1 MYYFCEEQKMRIGM
15 MTDTFKRFMSQE
27 ESLKYIKDMGFDVA
41 DITLFA
47 NDDVR
52 KLDPDVFDN
61 DYIKRAHE
69 IRKYADKI
77 NLPIVQAHAVFPVHC
92 ENDEEYNRYIM
103 DALIKSIEVCG
114 ILGVKNLV
122 IHPWNNWNYQENA
135 IFFRKLLP
143 YAKKH
148 DVVICTENMWNWNH
162 QDNYA
167 IEAACSYPEDFLR
180 HIEEVND
187 DYLQACVD
195 VGHANMM
202 GRVSKT
208 TTPGNMVRVLGKHVK
223 CFHIHDN
230 DGIHDSHEIPFT
242 MSLDWNDLVKSINK
256 IKYNDDLIMEVCDF
270 EGRSLDQIIERNKRV
285 YIAARQLATMIEK
298 NKSCQD

>member
-1 MYYFCEEQKMRIGM
+1 MRIGF

-41 DITLFA
+41 DITLM
-47 NDDVR
+47 DVDCR
-52 KLDPDVFDN
+52 KPDKDVFSG

-69 IRKYADKI
+69 IREYSDKI
-77 NLPIVQAHAVFPVHC
+77 GLPIVQAHAPFPVHSDT
-92 ENDEEYNRYIM
+92 DEEYNKYIM
-103 DALIKSIEVCG
+103 DILKKCLEVCG
-114 ILGVKNLV
+114 ILGVKNLI
-122 IHPWNNWNYQENA
+122 IHPWNNWNAKENA

-143 YAKKH
+143 FAKQNN
-148 DVVICTENMWNWNH
+148 VVICTENMWNWDHQNNH
-162 QDNYA
+162 A
-167 IEAACSYPEDFLR
+167 IEAACSSPEDFLK

-187 DYLQACVD
+187 EYFKACVD

-202 GRVSKT
+202 SMVSKT
-208 TTPGNMVRVLGKHVK
+208 TTPGNMVRVLNKHVG

-242 MSLDWNDLVKSINK
+242 MSLDWDDLIKSINE
-256 IKYNDDLIMEVCDF
+256 IKYDGDLIMEVCDF
-270 EGRSLDQIIERNKRV
+270 KGRTLEEIIERNKQA